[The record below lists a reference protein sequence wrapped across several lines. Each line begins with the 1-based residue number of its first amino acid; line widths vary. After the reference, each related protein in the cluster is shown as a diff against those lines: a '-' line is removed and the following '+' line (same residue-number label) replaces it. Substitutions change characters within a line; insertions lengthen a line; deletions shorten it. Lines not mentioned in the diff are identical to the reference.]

1 MKKRIEEL
9 DIIKAICITGIVF
22 AHAGHSLGWIGYF
35 YVYGFYFVAG
45 VTWRDKPF
53 SGLLY

>member
-35 YVYGFYFVAG
+35 YVYGFYFVPVSLGATNLFQ
-45 VTWRDKPF
+45 VF
-53 SGLLY
+53 